1 MLRTRQTPSG
11 AARKRH
17 FPFRAASG
25 GDLREN
31 VRYALSNFQ
40 GRITNH
46 GGSVAYGPLRFE
58 SGGTI
63 YGTFPFTEIC
73 KVLNS
78 DFKCGHIARTMPNS
92 DDANIVL
99 KTIDPI
105 ASPTLMQY

>member
-1 MLRTRQTPSG
+1 MRSLLSCWSDPVYGLALRDCIARRGQG
-11 AARKRH
+11 AAT
-17 FPFRAASG
+17 
-25 GDLREN
+25 N
-31 VRYALSNFQ
+31 
-40 GRITNH
+40 NH

-78 DFKCGHIARTMPNS
+78 DFKYGHIARTMPDS